1 MTALGDLP
9 AARETLRQMG
19 GEGRTALQPMAAK
32 HDASG
37 AGVVGTN
44 VATVAAVTVA
54 VAGAAAVAGAV
65 AAAVAGAVAGAG
77 AAAVAGA
84 VVGAIATPSR
94 ADPCEFG
101 RGEGCHRVLARVIGP

>member
-19 GEGRTALQPMAAK
+19 EGRTALQPIAAK

-44 VATVAAVTVA
+44 VAIVAAEAVA
-54 VAGAAAVAGAV
+54 V
-65 AAAVAGAVAGAG
+65 AVAGAVAGAA

-101 RGEGCHRVLARVIGP
+101 RGEGCHGVLARVIGP

>member
-9 AARETLRQMG
+9 AARETLRQMC
-19 GEGRTALQPMAAK
+19 GEGRTALQPIAVK

-54 VAGAAAVAGAV
+54 VAVAAAVAAAVAGAVAGAV
-65 AAAVAGAVAGAG
+65 AAAVAGA
-77 AAAVAGA
+77 
-84 VVGAIATPSR
+84 VGAIATPSR

-101 RGEGCHRVLARVIGP
+101 RGEGCHGVLARVIGP